1 MLLTRILASV
11 NGWLFTCTHEL
22 IYRYQT
28 FRYPQDGNDR
38 VRAQVLV
45 KGVTVRDRKVIDPRS
60 FLIEHVGIDPESV
73 ESLSR
78 PNTDQSMEE
87 MITHF
92 EELDMSFRS
101 SAALDD
107 DDKQLED

>member
-1 MLLTRILASV
+1 MNECI
-11 NGWLFTCTHEL
+11 

-45 KGVTVRDRKVIDPRS
+45 KGVTVRERKVVDPRS
-60 FLIEHVGIDPESV
+60 FLIEHVGMDPELV
-73 ESLSR
+73 EASSR
-78 PNTDQSMEE
+78 PNEDQSMEE

-92 EELDMSFRS
+92 EELDVSFRS

-107 DDKQLED
+107 DEKQLKKD